1 MPDIQ
6 EMLGKEVEVIANGL
20 SYRGMLVEVSD
31 TEVHIKSR
39 LQYVSLPASSVTEVR
54 LVVGSSRQWSDT
66 FEVPQEEKS
75 QTFEVPKE
83 EKKDLIP

>member
-20 SYRGMLVEVSD
+20 SYRGTLIEVSD
-31 TEVHIKSR
+31 TEVHIKSQ

-54 LVVGSSRQWSDT
+54 LHERSNRQWSDT
-66 FEVPQEEKS
+66 FEVP
-75 QTFEVPKE
+75 TE
-83 EKKDLIP
+83 EKKNLIP

>member
-1 MPDIQ
+1 MPDIM
-6 EMLGKEVEVIANGL
+6 EMIGKEVEVIANGT
-20 SYRGMLVEVSD
+20 SYRGTLVEVSD

-39 LQYVSLPASSVTEVR
+39 LQFVSLQASSVTEVR
-54 LVVGSSRQWSDT
+54 LDEGSNRQWSDT
-66 FEVPQEEKS
+66 FEVPQEERT

>member
-1 MPDIQ
+1 MPDIVN
-6 EMLGKEVEVIANGL
+6 MIGKEVEVIANGT
-20 SYRGMLVEVSD
+20 SYRGTLVEVSD

-54 LVVGSSRQWSDT
+54 LDEGNNRQWTDT
-66 FEVPQEEKS
+66 FEVPQEEKT

>member
-1 MPDIQ
+1 MPDIV
-6 EMLGKEVEVIANGL
+6 EMIGKEVEVIANGT
-20 SYRGMLVEVSD
+20 SYRGTLVEVSD
-31 TEVHIKSR
+31 IEVHIKSR

-54 LVVGSSRQWSDT
+54 LNEGSNRQWSDT
-66 FEVPQEEKS
+66 FEVPQEEKI

>member
-1 MPDIQ
+1 MPDIM
-6 EMLGKEVEVIANGL
+6 EMIGKQVEVIANGT

-54 LVVGSSRQWSDT
+54 LDEGSNRQWSDT
-66 FEVPQEEKS
+66 FEVPQEEKT
-75 QTFEVPKE
+75 QTVEVPEE

>member
-1 MPDIQ
+1 MPDIM
-6 EMLGKEVEVIANGL
+6 EMIGKEVEVIANGT
-20 SYRGMLVEVSD
+20 SYRGTLVEVSD

-39 LQYVSLPASSVTEVR
+39 LQYVSLPVSSVTEVR
-54 LVVGSSRQWSDT
+54 LNEGSSRQWSDT
-66 FEVPQEEKS
+66 FEVPQEEKT

>member
-1 MPDIQ
+1 MPDIN
-6 EMLGKEVEVIANGL
+6 EMIGKEVEVIANGL
-20 SYRGMLVEVSD
+20 LYRGMLVEVSD

-54 LVVGSSRQWSDT
+54 LHEASNRQWSDT
-66 FEVPQEEKS
+66 FEVRR
-75 QTFEVPKE
+75 E